1 MHLTFIIDGQE
12 DPFGIDVD
20 SSITIE
26 DLSGLIEIELRIPSL
41 EQQIFLRGTRLQH
54 PSHTS
59 LADCGITTDE
69 IMELKRAKPSS
80 YSQQNSL
87 HSRTP
92 PIAGGNIA
100 NDIDRMRL
108 QMLGDPALMA
118 QLRSSNPELANAAER
133 SPERFAELMR
143 AFQQEQQTNA
153 RRRRQD
159 EELLHSDPF
168 DIEAQRRIEE
178 HIRQERVWEN
188 MQHAIEFSPES
199 FGRVTMLYVD
209 VEVNGHPVKA
219 FVDSGAQMT
228 IMSPNCAQA
237 TGIMRLIDE
246 RFSGIARGVGTAKIL
261 GRVHSAQMKISDL
274 HLPCSFTIM
283 EGKGV
288 DLLFGLDMLKR
299 HQAIIDLSKNALII
313 QGKEVRFLSEHELPE
328 SAKDSAHEGEETSTE
343 TEGTSKKG
351 SLLLEDNSQRVIADT
366 ANRSASKPASTSRLG
381 SNSGLDADKK
391 AKVETL
397 VGFGADPI
405 QAEAL
410 LRSTEWNYQSQ
421 PSLELNPLSTNSRT
435 LNEPT
440 AQEEKHHKISHSSY
454 HRTTAHSHASN
465 AVTEPLTEEALQR
478 HLRSDRISSGHR
490 GETPAGGPV
499 DVGRSPRP
507 TEGSRTRWEAGESK
521 DDELASLV
529 ESINQQNEL
538 RSQMLIDLLGQLNE
552 GIQEHYRE
560 AEAETAMV
568 RDIGRARQRDLRE
581 LAGEECGG
589 SQFNTRLTNTRTL
602 ASPATLVT
610 RQGTPF
616 SPALESIAHLTIP
629 SPGPSTAANMTC
641 NLRQASV
648 AASLQ
653 AHALIDNIRAAA
665 SRATSIRASQAR
677 GPSIAQAQSNGAGG
691 EQDAGKSHPPSV
703 AGTVKAC
710 SAAGTLHAGSTAGP
724 APSAAASLHSPS
736 HAPSNRAPSAAASI
750 RQPSREPSIRAPSAA
765 ASTRQPS
772 RAPSVAVAP
781 SVQQPSRA
789 PSNLA
794 PSVAGTARQPS
805 CAPSN
810 RVLSSVAAS
819 IRQPSCAPSNRVP
832 SVAGTVRQ
840 PSCAPSNRTRS
851 VAASGVQHSGA
862 GSVAQPS
869 RAPSLQEALAAA
881 DSYHSSGAA
890 SQAGSGARTVQDA
903 SVAGSVKSGAGSA
916 LAPSAAGSVKEP
928 SATVS
933 VKPPSIAAS
942 AKPPSIAASAKAP
955 SIAASAKAPSIAAS
969 VKAPS
974 IAASPKAPSIAA
986 SVKAPSIGASAKAP
1000 SIAASAKASSIAGS
1014 VASGTSAAGTAKA
1027 PSVAGTARA
1036 PSIAGTARAPTIAGS
1051 VRQGTAAGSVVAPSQ
1066 AADEEEQHAS
1076 VDPPDEVAAEGAG
1089 EDGGAHED
1097 PVADPPADEEGPPP
1111 NEDDNPPPKST
1122 HAPTVVGTLAGEIVG
1137 GEGSGDGPDQIIVDD
1152 EQDGDK
1158 GLMRSPRPK
1167 ILTTAV
1173 NPLGEWIRFGR
1184 AGFKFHILQ
1193 ANPDPVN
1200 LTSPPAKSSSSP

>member
-1 MHLTFIIDGQE
+1 MHLTFIIDNQE

-410 LRSTEWNYQSQ
+410 LRSTEWNVD
-421 PSLELNPLSTNSRT
+421 L
-435 LNEPT
+435 
-440 AQEEKHHKISHSSY
+440 AAK
-454 HRTTAHSHASN
+454 
-465 AVTEPLTEEALQR
+465 EALQR

-1158 GLMRSPRPK
+1158 EGLMRSPRPK